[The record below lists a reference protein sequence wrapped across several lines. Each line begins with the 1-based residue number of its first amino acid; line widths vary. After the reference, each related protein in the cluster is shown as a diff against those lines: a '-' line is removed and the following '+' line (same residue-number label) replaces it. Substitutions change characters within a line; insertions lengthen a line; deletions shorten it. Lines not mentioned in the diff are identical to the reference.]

1 MKHIHQAVLRLFS
14 VLFFESVGKVSVRPL
29 MVLAACLLVTPFDE
43 APAWAQ
49 FEDLLNRIPASAN
62 SIVVI
67 DVSRMHS
74 SALARKE
81 GWQKKHEAAYVERP
95 LFLPP
100 EADKIVIAAQLNFA
114 NDLGQNWELAVMD
127 LKEPIPMRSI
137 ARAEGGYVDSIN
149 GLHSAWTPSD
159 AYFVRLD
166 TSVMGVM
173 HPANRQAV
181 SRWADFGQKNASSVI
196 SPYLSQAA
204 KVVRSDGP
212 QIAMA
217 VDLKDS
223 TQPHKLEE
231 RLKQSDVL
239 KGNEQKIKELT
250 EVIKEVQGATFSV
263 KIGSEAEGEFRI
275 DFNSDTAKFASF
287 AKPMVL
293 EFVDELGVHLDDLE
307 KWKVELK
314 GKSIILNGPL
324 SNDGMRRVFSILEI
338 PSTKF
343 SELKDEDVSPGSPEN
358 VAQASLTYFK
368 SVTVLIDDLRKYLQ
382 TNRDN
387 HIVYSE
393 RYARKIDRLPILNV
407 DDDLLAWG
415 SQVAETLRG
424 VALAKR
430 AAGSRTGV
438 RNSSVYGSYS
448 YNYDS
453 NNNAYGA
460 RSNASVKIQNRAE
473 EHSQA
478 TGVRFNSWKEIED
491 STASIRREMTKRYQI
506 EF

>member
-1 MKHIHQAVLRLFS
+1 MKHLHQACPRLFS
-14 VLFFESVGKVSVRPL
+14 ILYLTFVRKLFSRSLIIVT
-29 MVLAACLLVTPFDE
+29 ACLLSILFYEVPV
-43 APAWAQ
+43 WAQ
-49 FEDLLNRIPASAN
+49 FNDLLNRIPSSAN
-62 SIVVI
+62 AIVVI
-67 DVSRMHS
+67 DVTDMHA

-95 LFLPP
+95 LYLPP

-114 NDLGQNWELAVMD
+114 NDLEQNWELAVMD

-159 AYFVRLD
+159 AYFVSLS
-166 TSVMGVM
+166 TSHMGVM

-181 SRWADFGQKNASSVI
+181 SRWADFGRTNSSLVI

-204 KVVRSDGP
+204 KVIRRGGP

-217 VDLKDS
+217 IDLKDS
-223 TQPHKLEE
+223 IPPHKLEE
-231 RLKQSDVL
+231 GLKQSKVL
-239 KGNEQKIKELT
+239 KGNEQKIKELA
-250 EVIKEVQGATFSV
+250 EIIGGVQGILFSV
-263 KIGSEAEGEFRI
+263 KIGSKAEGELRI
-275 DFNSDTAKFASF
+275 DLSSETAKNSSL
-287 AKPMVL
+287 AKSMVL
-293 EFVDELGVHLDDLE
+293 EIVDKLGVHLDDLE
-307 KWKVELK
+307 KWKVEFK
-314 GKSIILNGPL
+314 DKSMILSGLL
-324 SNDGMRRVFSILEI
+324 SQDGMRRVFSILEI

-343 SELKDEDVSPGSPEN
+343 SELKDEDLSPGSPDA

-368 SVTVLIDDLRKYLQ
+368 SVTVLIDDLRKYLR

-387 HIVYSE
+387 HIVYTE

-407 DDDLLAWG
+407 DEDLLTYG
-415 SQVAETLRG
+415 SDVAETLRG
-424 VALAKR
+424 IALAKR

-438 RNSSVYGSYS
+438 RNASVYGNYS

-453 NNNAYGA
+453 NNNYYGR
-460 RSNASVKIQNRAE
+460 RSNANVKIQNRTE
-473 EHSQA
+473 EQSKA
-478 TGVRFNSWKEIED
+478 TGVRFTSWKEIED
-491 STASIRREMTKRYQI
+491 ETAAIRREMTKRYQV